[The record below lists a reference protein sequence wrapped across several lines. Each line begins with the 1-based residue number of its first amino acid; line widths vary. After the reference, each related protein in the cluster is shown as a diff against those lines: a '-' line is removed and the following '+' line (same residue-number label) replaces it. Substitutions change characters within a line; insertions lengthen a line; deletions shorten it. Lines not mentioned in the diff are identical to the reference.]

1 MHHSLRAD
9 LLSLAA
15 TDGCLP
21 AMQSIAYNHRVRSRG
36 AGNAS
41 RCSLV
46 AATGGRAGDRRGANM
61 SAAGPR
67 GADMCAACPCRAGLA
82 VAAAACQHAHA
93 SQLPIILHV

>member
-15 TDGCLP
+15 TDGCLR

-36 AGNAS
+36 AGSAN

-67 GADMCAACPCRAGLA
+67 GADMCAACPCCAGLA

-93 SQLPIILHV
+93 SQLPIKLHD